1 MGTVQHPQIMA
12 LPPRTLAAPGAR
24 MCAVSGW
31 DVLERHFDGLTAEE
45 VDAELALVPQSGA
58 TPVAAASAAYLA
70 DHGGPDLDG
79 KPEVRGDV
87 HRRRTVAAA
96 RTLSEVLEST
106 LTLDQAAEKLG
117 ISRSRLSHRLGE
129 GTMWAVTI
137 SGRRRLPRWQ
147 VTPDGALLPGL
158 AAIVE
163 VIPTALHPLAVE
175 AFMTTPRPD
184 FDDLSPVDWLVS
196 GGDPAPVVDW
206 LAGMAHG

>member
-1 MGTVQHPQIMA
+1 
-12 LPPRTLAAPGAR
+12 
-24 MCAVSGW
+24 MCAMSGW

-70 DHGGPDLDG
+70 EYGGPDLDG
-79 KPEVRGDV
+79 EPGLPGDV
-87 HRRRTVAAA
+87 HRRRTLTAA
-96 RTLSEVLEST
+96 RTLSEALEST

-129 GTMWAVTI
+129 GTMWAFTI

-147 VTPDGALLPGL
+147 FTPDGALLPGL
-158 AAIVE
+158 KAIVQS
-163 VIPTALHPLAVE
+163 IPENLHPLAIE
-175 AFMTTPRPD
+175 AFMTTPRPT
-184 FDDLSPVDWLVS
+184 FDSLSPAEWLVS
-196 GGDPAPVVDW
+196 GGDPAPVLDW